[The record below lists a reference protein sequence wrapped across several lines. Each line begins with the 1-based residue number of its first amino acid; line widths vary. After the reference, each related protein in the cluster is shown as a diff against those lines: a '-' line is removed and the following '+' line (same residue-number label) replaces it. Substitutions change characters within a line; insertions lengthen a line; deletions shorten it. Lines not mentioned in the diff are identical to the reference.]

1 MYLSLY
7 EWFSAAFLSLP
18 VHDSHSNPNHTLY
31 TIAMI
36 KTHNITAN
44 TTNVL
49 VVLVFTKE
57 SFYEK
62 NRHKTFFETWND
74 IQMNH
79 LKEMKIPRIVRHINR
94 LQLILVIFGLCYNGQ
109 SIYVLNLGNFLRIV
123 FYWYHGYTL
132 F

>member
-1 MYLSLY
+1 M
-7 EWFSAAFLSLP
+7 
-18 VHDSHSNPNHTLY
+18 Y

-62 NRHKTFFETWND
+62 NRHKTFFKTWND

-79 LKEMKIPRIVRHINR
+79 LKEMKIPRIVRHIGR